1 MNMPVDRTN
10 RNRIAKIKGLHY
22 NVIATSITEIR
33 TNRQPLATKSAQKKA
48 KSKVAEAEMFV
59 MRNRY

>member
-22 NVIATSITEIR
+22 NAIATSITEIR

-48 KSKVAEAEMFV
+48 GFRLFGYRLFKLG
-59 MRNRY
+59 